1 MCFIFWPLIRKE
13 HTVVDYFYFSAFGAP
28 WSRIRRLTSFCSSI
42 KKART
47 IFSRTALWLKTPP
60 YALKTFF
67 LRRDSLFNQKGADNL
82 LTNSFV
88 AQNTSVCSEDLL
100 FAKRQPLSFS
110 GSARF
115 DTLQL
120 NAGHGTFW
128 KGWPFLEV
136 LEHQFTT
143 GCAYLLPTIRL
154 GVVRQSSS
162 VGNTLNHLSFRKF
175 DLLKK
180 NSKGKRKLISCQL

>member
-67 LRRDSLFNQKGADNL
+67 LRRDSLFLSAGLLGLIPFSLMPVMGHFGRAGLFLRYWNTNL
-82 LTNSFV
+82 PPGVRTFFL
-88 AQNTSVCSEDLL
+88 
-100 FAKRQPLSFS
+100 
-110 GSARF
+110 RF
-115 DTLQL
+115 DL
-120 NAGHGTFW
+120 
-128 KGWPFLEV
+128 V
-136 LEHQFTT
+136 L
-143 GCAYLLPTIRL
+143 
-154 GVVRQSSS
+154 
-162 VGNTLNHLSFRKF
+162 
-175 DLLKK
+175 
-180 NSKGKRKLISCQL
+180 